1 MESIKNRKLSK
12 APNVG
17 SGSRDEIIMSDSKSK
32 KPPRSVTIDEQEIAA
47 AVDGK

>member
-12 APNVG
+12 APNV
-17 SGSRDEIIMSDSKSK
+17 GSRDEIIMSDSKSK